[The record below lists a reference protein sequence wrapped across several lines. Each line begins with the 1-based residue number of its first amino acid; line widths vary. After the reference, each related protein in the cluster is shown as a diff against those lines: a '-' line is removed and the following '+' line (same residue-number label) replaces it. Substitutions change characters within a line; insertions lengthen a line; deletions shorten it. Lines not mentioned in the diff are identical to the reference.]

1 MSLKDTLILLLDQ
14 AQKGL
19 YPISRHLVGLPY
31 RRRDSCIF
39 GSASIA
45 RIIQDIYPFL
55 GPDDR
60 PIGQYIV
67 QCITAHYPRY
77 AHASRPGTFNFWD
90 QHFPHGY
97 FLHRFRHFQL
107 PADIDDTAL
116 ILSTGNFPKKHH
128 ELVYETAQQHT
139 EAGRRKNKWPIRP
152 TFYRPV
158 PQQELIYQT
167 WFGVKMPLEF
177 DVCALCNWMTWVV
190 EQGFYD
196 QSPSDQ
202 ASVNFVLA
210 VLNSSEW
217 VDHAPQVARHYGR
230 PAWIAYHAARWLSA
244 AQRQGQ
250 TWEIRSF
257 LAQLE
262 SKLSPD
268 STPDQLLL
276 HLAWYKLGGT
286 PREELRLPAAAWDDF
301 PLFLGDMLAP
311 FGTFWAKQPWAKM
324 YWTSPANGLAL
335 QLEYDIWLKQARMLH
350 ST

>member
-1 MSLKDTLILLLDQ
+1 MSPNDTLILLHHQ
-14 AQKGL
+14 AQLGL
-19 YPISRHLVGLPY
+19 FPI
-31 RRRDSCIF
+31 RRRLDWLGYARPDTCIF
-39 GSASIA
+39 GAASIA
-45 RIIQDIYPFL
+45 RVLQDI
-55 GPDDR
+55 R
-60 PIGQYIV
+60 PYLSPWDQSLAEKIGQSIL
-67 QCITAHYPRY
+67 ARYPHY
-77 AHASRPGTFNFWD
+77 AHPSRPGTFNFWD

-128 ELVYETAQQHT
+128 ELVYHTAQQHT

-152 TFYRPV
+152 TFYRSV

-190 EQGFYD
+190 EQGFFG

-202 ASVNFVLA
+202 ATVNFVLA

-217 VDHAPQVARHYGR
+217 IDQAPQVARHYGR
-230 PAWIAYHAARWLSA
+230 PAWIAYHAARWLSV
-244 AQRQGQ
+244 AQGL
-250 TWEIRSF
+250 EISLF
-257 LAQLE
+257 LKVLENQL
-262 SKLSPD
+262 SYDPS
-268 STPDQLLL
+268 PDQLLL
-276 HLAWYKLGGT
+276 HVAWYKLGGQPL
-286 PREELRLPAAAWDDF
+286 PRLHVPAEAWDNF

-311 FGTFWAKQPWAKM
+311 FGPFWAKQSWAKM

-335 QLEYDIWLKQARMLH
+335 QLEYDIWLEQARVLH